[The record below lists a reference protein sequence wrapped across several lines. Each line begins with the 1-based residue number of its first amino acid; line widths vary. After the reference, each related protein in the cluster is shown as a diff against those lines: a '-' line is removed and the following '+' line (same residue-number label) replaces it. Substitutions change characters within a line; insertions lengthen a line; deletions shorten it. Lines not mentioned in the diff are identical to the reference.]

1 MDGFLRAPGPP
12 DPLRRRFHRGRSSV
26 RELAH
31 LSRHTEAANHNPKEA
46 KGLSHLSRIPPGLFP
61 PCEAQRPN
69 NPLSSE
75 FAHRGA
81 PKRSL

>member
-12 DPLRRRFHRGRSSV
+12 DPLRRRLHRGRSSV

-46 KGLSHLSRIPPGLFP
+46 KGLSS
-61 PCEAQRPN
+61 
-69 NPLSSE
+69 LSSDSS
-75 FAHRGA
+75 GVIS
-81 PKRSL
+81 SL